1 MKPMVL
7 LALLLLLLPAPAEPA
22 SKAWGWLGVRI
33 RDLSEQ
39 EMEEI
44 SQKHGLREGFGVM
57 IVEVMKETP
66 AEASGLKNGDLVVA
80 FRERPVVDTRTLQRL
95 VASTSAGE
103 TVPLT
108 VLRRDDAG
116 RRRVTVR
123 VGLMPDTVA
132 ADRIAAEF
140 GFLVRDPDAQ
150 DNGGAARLSDGPPT
164 VAAVVRRSSAEAAG
178 LEVGDVLVEVNG
190 HPVLT
195 LSAAREALLA
205 SPLERPLPL
214 VVKRDSERLA
224 LTLES
229 PGIMQ

>member
-1 MKPMVL
+1 MKRMAL
-7 LALLLLLLPAPAEPA
+7 LALLVLLVTAPAEPA
-22 SKAWGWLGVRI
+22 AKAWGWLGVRI

-44 SQKHGLREGFGVM
+44 SQKHGLREGFGVV

-108 VLRRDDAG
+108 VLRRDDNG

-140 GFLVRDPDAQ
+140 GFLVRDPEAQ
-150 DNGGAARLSDGPPT
+150 GDGGAARLSDGPPT
-164 VAAVVRRSSAEAAG
+164 VGAVVRRSSAEAAG

-195 LSAAREALLA
+195 LAAAREALLA
-205 SPLERPLPL
+205 SSLERPMPL
-214 VVKRDSERLA
+214 VVRRDSERLA
-224 LTLES
+224 LTLKS
-229 PGIMQ
+229 PGVMR

>member
-229 PGIMQ
+229 PGVMQ